1 MKSIV
6 VLKIMWEFVEKI
18 IYINLDHRED
28 RRKIMTKFFED
39 SQIPLEK
46 VERFAAIKRSRGA
59 LGCLESHTEVLRMA
73 KQNKWKNVL
82 ILEDDLEWL
91 GGYERLEELTKLPNW
106 DVIMLV
112 GWYAKYDFPRITD
125 AYNAGAYLVNEKYY
139 DTFLQNREY
148 GLKKTR
154 MRIGFDF
161 NSSKYDADCYWTL
174 LQQTDNWYGLNPCI
188 CRQVDGFSD
197 HCKKE
202 IKASLVC
209 GILTEETRKI
219 VYNK

>member
-6 VLKIMWEFVEKI
+6 VLKVMWEFVDKI
-18 IYINLDHRED
+18 VYINLDHRED
-28 RRKIMTKFFED
+28 RRKIMMKFFED
-39 SQIPLEK
+39 AQIPMEK
-46 VERFAAIKRSRGA
+46 VERFSAIKRTRGG
-59 LGCLESHTEVLRMA
+59 LGCLESHTAVLRMA

-91 GGYERLEELTKLPNW
+91 GGYDRLEELVKLPNW

-112 GWYAKYDFPRITD
+112 GWYAKYDFPKITT

-139 DTFLQNREY
+139 DKFLYNRQY
-148 GLKKTR
+148 GLRKMR
-154 MRIGFDF
+154 MRVGFDF
-161 NSSKYDADCYWTL
+161 NTPKYDADSYWVQ
-174 LQQTDNWYGLNPCI
+174 LQKRDNWYGLNPCV

-197 HCKKE
+197 HCQKE

-209 GILTEETRKI
+209 GIWTAETSKI